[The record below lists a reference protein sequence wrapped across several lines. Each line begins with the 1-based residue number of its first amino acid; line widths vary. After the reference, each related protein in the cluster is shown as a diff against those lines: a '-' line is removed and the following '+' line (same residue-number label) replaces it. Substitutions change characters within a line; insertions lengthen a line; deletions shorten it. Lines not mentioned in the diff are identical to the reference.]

1 MEIFIRNFSGPW
13 LHWHFPVL
21 DYTDIFR
28 SLITLR
34 FSGPWLHWHFQ
45 VLDYTDIFRYLI
57 TLTFLGP
64 WLHWYFQVLDYTEIF
79 RSLITL
85 TFSGPWLHW
94 DFQVLDYTDIFRIFW
109 TNSAIKVSTLN
120 IPKLFHFFKHHGK
133 SMRNWKENNDRRSIR
148 FNMSQMIPKAFVH
161 NTTYSV

>member
-1 MEIFIRNFSGPW
+1 MHLALDSPGWRLNWRLKIWNIKCPTKFVEVALWKSLFEI
-13 LHWHFPVL
+13 FPVL

-57 TLTFLGP
+57 TLTFSGP

-85 TFSGPWLHW
+85 RFSGPWLRW
-94 DFQVLDYTDIFRIFW
+94 DFQVLDYAEIFRSLI
-109 TNSAIKVSTLN
+109 TLTFSEFSEQ
-120 IPKLFHFFKHHGK
+120 IVLYK
-133 SMRNWKENNDRRSIR
+133 
-148 FNMSQMIPKAFVH
+148 
-161 NTTYSV
+161 